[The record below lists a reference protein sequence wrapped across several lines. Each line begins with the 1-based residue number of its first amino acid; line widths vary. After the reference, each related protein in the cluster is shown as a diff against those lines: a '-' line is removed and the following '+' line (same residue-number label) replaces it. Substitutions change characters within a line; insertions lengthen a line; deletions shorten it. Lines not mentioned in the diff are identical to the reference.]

1 MPSPPSVA
9 GELPAL
15 RTGGGE
21 GRKGGR
27 GKKGEREEEEEG
39 GNPRSTCTL
48 QVRIHTFG
56 YIHCAFKSRLYRPA
70 VYIKVMI
77 ILWKHTYSV

>member
-21 GRKGGR
+21 GRKGEKER
-27 GKKGEREEEEEG
+27 GEEEE
-39 GNPRSTCTL
+39 
-48 QVRIHTFG
+48 IHNQHVHCKFE
-56 YIHCAFKSRLYRPA
+56 YIHLGTYVAHSNLACIDLLCTSRL
-70 VYIKVMI
+70 
-77 ILWKHTYSV
+77 